1 MAAQMYYKI
10 QNTYA
15 LLGNEQYDFVTH
27 TCLEKTYFI
36 SIFRIDC
43 TKMLI
48 NFIILYHQIL
58 CITKQETQ
66 SETGCGREKSRP
78 QGI

>member
-1 MAAQMYYKI
+1 M
-10 QNTYA
+10 N
-15 LLGNEQYDFVTH
+15 LSVTH
-27 TCLEKTYFI
+27 AWRKGNLESVF
-36 SIFRIDC
+36 SIGC

-66 SETGCGREKSRP
+66 LEMSC
-78 QGI
+78 I